1 MADTNPVTIYTTH
14 QCYGNIV
21 RYQGDLQD
29 YGREPREGA
38 PTAAYVRFVPRG
50 KVGQREIL
58 QTIDPYILI
67 TEGYDGVLTPDMFAV
82 SATLTGLTTQHGPV
96 CSDPYYLDHFDQLI
110 KPLIDSGRARVIADY
125 RPPGPHAPH
134 WPHMPP
140 PQVRPMPVQVANSG

>member
-1 MADTNPVTIYTTH
+1 MSDAHPVTIYTTH
-14 QCYGNIV
+14 QYYGNII

-29 YGREPREGA
+29 YGCQPRKGT
-38 PTAAYVRFVPRG
+38 PLAAYVRFVPRG
-50 KVGQREIL
+50 KVSQREIL
-58 QTIDPYILI
+58 QTTEPYILI
-67 TEGYDGVLTPDMFAV
+67 TEGYDGILTADMFAV

-134 WPHMPP
+134 WPQTLPPRVQPAHMHA
-140 PQVRPMPVQVANSG
+140 ANPG